1 MRWLGQLFLGTTF
14 ALCVLMSVQTLG
26 STLIGNELTWYRPGM
41 SDLDGLLFQAAVWV
55 AVAFFGV
62 YRFFAYIDRR
72 IRLEGWELDL
82 QMKAVDR
89 ALEARAGS

>member
-1 MRWLGQLFLGTTF
+1 
-14 ALCVLMSVQTLG
+14 MSVQMLG

-55 AVAFFGV
+55 AIAFFGV
-62 YRFFAYIDRR
+62 YRFFAYVDRR
-72 IRLEGWELDL
+72 IRLEGWDL
-82 QMKAVDR
+82 GVQMKAVER

>member
-1 MRWLGQLFLGTTF
+1 
-14 ALCVLMSVQTLG
+14 MSVQMLG

-55 AVAFFGV
+55 AIAFFGV
-62 YRFFAYIDRR
+62 YRFFAYVDGWR
-72 IRLEGWELDL
+72 IRLEGWDL
-82 QMKAVDR
+82 GVQMKAVER